1 MIAGGYG
8 EMLMVYIHIRH
19 RVEDYARWREGYDN
33 HTPARQAGGAVG
45 EAQVMRNVED
55 PNEVIV
61 LLGWSDLQKARAFI
75 QSVSLKE
82 AMQKAGVQGSPEIR
96 LMEAAG

>member
-1 MIAGGYG
+1 MLAGGYG

-33 HTPARQAGGAVG
+33 HAPARQAGGAMG
-45 EAQVMRNVED
+45 EAQVMRNIED
-55 PNEVIV
+55 PNEIIV
-61 LLGWSDLQKARAFI
+61 LLGWSNLQNARAFI

-96 LMEAAG
+96 LLEVAG

>member
-1 MIAGGYG
+1 
-8 EMLMVYIHIRH
+8 MVYIHIRH

-33 HTPARQAGGAVG
+33 HAPARQAGGAVG
-45 EAQVMRNVED
+45 GGPGMRNVED
-55 PNEVIV
+55 PNEVIL

-96 LMEAAG
+96 LLEAAG